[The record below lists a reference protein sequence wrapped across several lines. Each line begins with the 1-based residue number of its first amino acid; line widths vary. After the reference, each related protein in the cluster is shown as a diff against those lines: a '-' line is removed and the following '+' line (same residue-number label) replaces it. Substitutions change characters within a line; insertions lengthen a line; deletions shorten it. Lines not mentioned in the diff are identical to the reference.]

1 MPEIKSESIHLVV
14 TSPPYWNLKKYGE
27 EGLGPNQAYT
37 KYLCEIQ
44 SVLKEIKRVMAPG
57 RFVAINVG
65 TAVSNDGMKP
75 INADVVKMMEDLNFI
90 FKKEIIWVKPKGTQ
104 GLWQRGVTKFLKS
117 EPYPGYFSLN
127 IMHEYILI
135 FQNEGQMQIPLE
147 RLSEDFIKKVSW
159 SVWEMGVSYTKGHP
173 APFPYEL
180 PSRLIQL
187 YTVAGETVLN
197 PFGGSGTT
205 MKVARNLKRH
215 SFLYEINSE
224 YIDLIKENVG
234 WNSSLDSDTRYE
246 IKIRKSITR

>member
-1 MPEIKSESIHLVV
+1 MTVFLLTECIIFDVYLTLASWSRQPLKNIRLSQQNYLEI
-14 TSPPYWNLKKYGE
+14 
-27 EGLGPNQAYT
+27 
-37 KYLCEIQ
+37 
-44 SVLKEIKRVMAPG
+44 
-57 RFVAINVG
+57 G
-65 TAVSNDGMKP
+65 T
-75 INADVVKMMEDLNFI
+75 
-90 FKKEIIWVKPKGTQ
+90 
-104 GLWQRGVTKFLKS
+104 
-117 EPYPGYFSLN
+117 EPYPCFFSLN

-187 YTVAGETVLN
+187 YTVEGETVLD

-205 MKVARNLKRH
+205 MKVARNLKRN